1 MRRYVMI
8 AAMAALLVPVAT
20 FGEEPV
26 GGGDVVGTVRA
37 VRGEVQIGREGTWSP
52 AALDE
57 KLREGEVIR
66 AGKKS
71 EASILFEDGVTA
83 VVGEGVEIDVA
94 DLELKTRLEMMKSK
108 ISRPTDSERVGLEV
122 TTTTGVR
129 GTEQTEE
136 KSEELKRDHYWSDK
150 PSPKP

>member
-1 MRRYVMI
+1 MRKYVMI
-8 AAMAALLVPVAT
+8 AAMAAFLVPVSLSGA
-20 FGEEPV
+20 EPADE
-26 GGGDVVGTVRA
+26 GDVVGTVRA
-37 VRGEVQIGREGTWSP
+37 IRGEVQVGREGTWLP

-57 KLREGEVIR
+57 KLRGGEIIR

-83 VVGEGVEIDVA
+83 VVGAGVEIDVA

-108 ISRPTDSERVGLEV
+108 ITRPTDSERVGLEV

-136 KSEELKRDHYWSDK
+136 KAEELKRDHFWSDK
-150 PSPKP
+150 TSPEP

>member
-1 MRRYVMI
+1 MR
-8 AAMAALLVPVAT
+8 AM
-20 FGEEPV
+20 
-26 GGGDVVGTVRA
+26 
-37 VRGEVQIGREGTWSP
+37 RGEVQIGREGTWSP

-57 KLREGEVIR
+57 KLREGEIIR

-108 ISRPTDSERVGLEV
+108 ISRPTDSERVGLKV

-136 KSEELKRDHYWSDK
+136 KAEELKRDHYWSDK
-150 PSPKP
+150 TAPKP

>member
-1 MRRYVMI
+1 MKRLLMV
-8 AAMAALLVPVAT
+8 AAMAALLVPVPL

-26 GGGDVVGTVRA
+26 DEGDVVGTVRA

-57 KLREGEVIR
+57 KLREGEIIR

-83 VVGEGVEIDVA
+83 VVGEGVEIAVA

-108 ISRPTDSERVGLEV
+108 ISRPTDSKRVGLEV

-136 KSEELKRDHYWSDK
+136 KSEELKREHYWSDK

>member
-8 AAMAALLVPVAT
+8 AAMAALLVPVAS
-20 FGEEPV
+20 FGEQPADE
-26 GGGDVVGTVRA
+26 GDVVGTVRA

-71 EASILFEDGVTA
+71 EALSG
-83 VVGEGVEIDVA
+83 GRSSSSRRRG
-94 DLELKTRLEMMKSK
+94 SK
-108 ISRPTDSERVGLEV
+108 
-122 TTTTGVR
+122 
-129 GTEQTEE
+129 
-136 KSEELKRDHYWSDK
+136 
-150 PSPKP
+150 

>member
-1 MRRYVMI
+1 MRRYVI
-8 AAMAALLVPVAT
+8 VAAMAALLVPVPS
-20 FGEEPV
+20 FGAEPV
-26 GGGDVVGTVRA
+26 DEGDVVGTVRA

-57 KLREGEVIR
+57 KLREGEIIR

-83 VVGEGVEIDVA
+83 VVGEGTEIDVA

-108 ISRPTDSERVGLEV
+108 ISRPTDSKRVGLEV

-136 KSEELKRDHYWSDK
+136 KAEELKREHYWSEEK
-150 PSPKP
+150 SPKP

>member
-1 MRRYVMI
+1 VQ
-8 AAMAALLVPVAT
+8 
-20 FGEEPV
+20 
-26 GGGDVVGTVRA
+26 
-37 VRGEVQIGREGTWSP
+37 GEVQIGREGTWSP

-57 KLREGEVIR
+57 KLREGEIIR
-66 AGKKS
+66 AGKEA

-83 VVGEGVEIDVA
+83 LVGEGTEIDVP
-94 DLELKTRLEMMKSK
+94 DLEPKTPREMRKAK

-136 KSEELKRDHYWSDK
+136 KSEELKRDHYWSEKK
-150 PSPKP
+150 PPKP